1 VAAERHWGWKAGALC
16 VSSMQLS
23 ESLPSDA
30 TDTQSLLPVNTS
42 FKYAT
47 DLMRRSSELCT
58 GAAIGRG
65 QHRTSFLK
73 KKGAARAVKS
83 QK

>member
-1 VAAERHWGWKAGALC
+1 
-16 VSSMQLS
+16 MQLS

-30 TDTQSLLPVNTS
+30 TDTQSLLPVKTS
-42 FKYAT
+42 FKYTT

-58 GAAIGRG
+58 GAAIGGG
-65 QHRTSFLK
+65 QHRNSILK
-73 KKGAARAVKS
+73 KKGATRAVKS

>member
-1 VAAERHWGWKAGALC
+1 
-16 VSSMQLS
+16 MQLS

-47 DLMRRSSELCT
+47 DLMRRSSELSD
-58 GAAIGRG
+58 AAIGGG
-65 QHRTSFLK
+65 QHRGSFLK
-73 KKGAARAVKS
+73 KSGAARTVKS